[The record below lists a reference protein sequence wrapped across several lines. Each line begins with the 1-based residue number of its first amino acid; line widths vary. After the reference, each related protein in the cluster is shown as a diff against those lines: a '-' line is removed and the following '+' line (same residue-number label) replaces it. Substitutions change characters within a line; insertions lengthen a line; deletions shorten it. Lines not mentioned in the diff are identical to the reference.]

1 LFEFDHVRE
10 VCLYMKMFFGLAFT
24 VALGIALGMGLA
36 NLRLGKLWWTP
47 ETGLD
52 EQTPPAVQAGG
63 PQPKLVIDEVKH
75 DFGTLDI
82 KSGGNHDFVLS
93 NAGDAPLRL
102 IPGGTSCNCTTS
114 DFEDKEIPP
123 GGSEKITIT
132 WKPAERVGL
141 YQQTVKV
148 LTNDPARQEVTLTV
162 VGKITAS
169 TQFHPVELVFSRVTA
184 NEPAV
189 AEARL
194 LCYLDKDFKILD
206 HQWSDKTTADNFEMA
221 LKPLAVEQLKQ
232 WPTAVSGYLASITV
246 KPGLPQG
253 PFRQKLT
260 VTTNLAEAPKMEL
273 PIEGIVGSEISIA
286 GAGWDADR
294 GTLNVGAV
302 SSNQGFKRQ
311 LLLIVRGP
319 HRHEVT
325 FKPIEVFPNSVRA
338 TLGPRREIN
347 QGLVMQTP
355 LVIEAP
361 PGSPTVNCLGSEL
374 GKLGEIILETTHP
387 QVPKLKIMLKLAIED

>member
-1 LFEFDHVRE
+1 
-10 VCLYMKMFFGLAFT
+10 M
-24 VALGIALGMGLA
+24 
-36 NLRLGKLWWTP
+36 
-47 ETGLD
+47 
-52 EQTPPAVQAGG
+52 
-63 PQPKLVIDEVKH
+63 
-75 DFGTLDI
+75 
-82 KSGGNHDFVLS
+82 S

-194 LCYLDKDFKILD
+194 LCYLDKEFEILD

-338 TLGPRREIN
+338 TLGPRRIRWADATHRFDLRLDRDKLDDLGILAYPLGYYTRKLPGLGDIDWGRFFSVLSDTGYDGPVCIESEDRAYEGSLERRKAALV
-347 QGLVMQTP
+347 QGGRYLRQY
-355 LVIEAP
+355 VI
-361 PGSPTVNCLGSEL
+361 
-374 GKLGEIILETTHP
+374 
-387 QVPKLKIMLKLAIED
+387 